1 MCFHL
6 LWIISTINK
15 FTFKIKM
22 AKPICS
28 FKNLFII
35 NHHYQSNGSLKTDIL
50 ITEKMEDKEIGVNI
64 TA

>member
-1 MCFHL
+1 
-6 LWIISTINK
+6 
-15 FTFKIKM
+15 M